1 MDSRSLLACSEWRI
15 IADHRGYGG
24 GNVEGGFSHHCW
36 LAAGIRRCRGSN
48 GSIQLQEG
56 RRASHLQYKAPPPG
70 WSCRAI
76 IVNDPR
82 WIEIAE
88 TADGDPVQVDS
99 KTISRS
105 PGITTA
111 WIQQWGVH
119 LIARTGQGTLQ
130 RVVSRI
136 EFDCAKRTAKL
147 LMSVEYALGNSN
159 GTSSAPL
166 RPAALPVVPGTVQ
179 EIELDTLCSKR

>member
-15 IADHRGYGG
+15 IADMGAAMWKAVFLIIAGWLLASG
-24 GNVEGGFSHHCW
+24 VAEAQTAVFNCKKEGEPVTYSTKP
-36 LAAGIRRCRGSN
+36 L
-48 GSIQLQEG
+48 
-56 RRASHLQYKAPPPG
+56 PPG

-76 IVNDPR
+76 IVNDSR